1 MFSSSKILFAMSPDR
16 ALPPP
21 VLPTTTTTP
30 SPVPLRITAQPQNVT
45 LSAGST
51 ATIGQTTWATG
62 AGYKRTMV
70 RWERSLD
77 GINWY
82 QETGY
87 NSFSQSG
94 GFRLNGG
101 ADLAQSGLKYRA
113 YAYAYEEFTR
123 FPNYMDQLGLDT
135 GSNTYETLDNLGNQ
149 GGRLSLQSQRYY
161 EDFAFI
167 FLKGGQF
174 RINNIQ
180 FGGNGSDSGRIN
192 GSNVVLL
199 QASIGNRGV
208 VSIRNIPSLFDPR
221 TGQFSEQENYKT
233 NIDFTA
239 SPGELMKFDVFPPA
253 VGQFPDLFYTFNIVM
268 GPTGQDTPYASQ
280 KVVSEPFTLTV
291 T

>member
-1 MFSSSKILFAMSPDR
+1 MFSSSKILFANYVNR
-16 ALPPP
+16 ELPPP
-21 VLPTTTTTP
+21 VLLTTTTTP

-51 ATIGQTTWATG
+51 ALIGQTTWATG
-62 AGYKRTMV
+62 AGYKRTQV
-70 RWERSLD
+70 RWERSVD
-77 GINWY
+77 GVNWY
-82 QETGY
+82 QEAGY
-87 NSFSQSG
+87 NSNLQSG
-94 GFRLNGG
+94 GFRLIGG
-101 ADLAQSGLKYRA
+101 ADRAQSGLKYRA

-123 FPNYMDQLGLDT
+123 FPNYMDQLGLDI

-180 FGGNGSDSGRIN
+180 FGGEGSQSGRSG
-192 GSNVVLL
+192 GSNVVDL
-199 QASIGNRGV
+199 QSSIGNRSV
-208 VSIRNIPSLFDPR
+208 VGIRNIPSLFDPR

-239 SPGELMKFDVFPPA
+239 SPGELMKFDIFPPA
-253 VGQFPDLFYTFNIVM
+253 VGEFPGLYYTFNIVM
-268 GPTGQDTPYASQ
+268 GPTGQDTPYVGS
-280 KVVSEPFTLTV
+280 KIVSEPFTLTV

>member
-1 MFSSSKILFAMSPDR
+1 MFSSSKILFATPPDR

-70 RWERSLD
+70 RWERSVD
-77 GINWY
+77 GVNWY

-94 GFRLNGG
+94 GFSFWPG
-101 ADLAQSGLKYRA
+101 ANLAQSGLKYRT

-123 FPNYMDQLGLDT
+123 MPNYMDQSGAPA
-135 GSNTYETLDNLGNQ
+135 SNTYETLDNLGNQ
-149 GGRLSLQSQRYY
+149 GGRLTLRSQNYD
-161 EDFAFI
+161 ETFAFI

-174 RINNIQ
+174 RIKSIQ
-180 FGGNGSDSGRIN
+180 FVGNQSATGRVDNSTYVAVRIGNGSF
-192 GSNVVLL
+192 
-199 QASIGNRGV
+199 A
-208 VSIRNIPSLFDPR
+208 SIRNIPSLFNPN
-221 TGQFSEQENYKT
+221 TGWAPAENIAQ

-239 SPGELMKFDVFPPA
+239 SPGELMAFEMEVGANSRFPGIQYSFSIESISDVS
-253 VGQFPDLFYTFNIVM
+253 
-268 GPTGQDTPYASQ
+268 YASQ
-280 KVVSEPFTLTV
+280 KIVSEPFTLTV